1 MTKFIAFTA
10 LALSAATGT
19 TAFAQEQGRV
29 LSATPV
35 IQQVAIPQQVCS
47 NQMVYS
53 QRQPSGAGALFGAV
67 VGGLAGSAIG
77 GGSGRAAATAIGM
90 MGGSIVGNQV
100 EAGPPGYRPMQ
111 TCGMQTTYQSQTV
124 AYDVTYEYAGRRY
137 TTRTQ
142 YDPGRWIPLSVQP
155 MDQGGYQGYQ
165 GNQGGGYG
173 NYGYGY
179 GSDPRYQQP
188 YPQQY
193 QYQDQYPQQPQQ
205 QQYQQYPQPQASGGG
220 YSDQGY
226 YDQQAQAQAQAQAYP
241 DNRYDNGSYP
251 QRGVV
256 VTGQTSGGVQ
266 TYPVDAG
273 QVDQAG
279 QLDYR
284 NSRGEPYRP

>member
-155 MDQGGYQGYQ
+155 MDQAAIKATKAIKAVATATTVTVMGPTHGISSPIRSNTSIRTSTHSSSNISSTRSLMRRAAGIPIR
-165 GNQGGGYG
+165 GITT
-173 NYGYGY
+173 
-179 GSDPRYQQP
+179 
-188 YPQQY
+188 
-193 QYQDQYPQQPQQ
+193 
-205 QQYQQYPQPQASGGG
+205 
-220 YSDQGY
+220 
-226 YDQQAQAQAQAQAYP
+226 
-241 DNRYDNGSYP
+241 NR
-251 QRGVV
+251 
-256 VTGQTSGGVQ
+256 
-266 TYPVDAG
+266 
-273 QVDQAG
+273 
-279 QLDYR
+279 L
-284 NSRGEPYRP
+284 RPKLRPTPTTATTTAAIRSAAWW

>member
-1 MTKFIAFTA
+1 
-10 LALSAATGT
+10 
-19 TAFAQEQGRV
+19 
-29 LSATPV
+29 
-35 IQQVAIPQQVCS
+35 
-47 NQMVYS
+47 
-53 QRQPSGAGALFGAV
+53 
-67 VGGLAGSAIG
+67 
-77 GGSGRAAATAIGM
+77 

-165 GNQGGGYG
+165 GNLGGGYG

-193 QYQDQYPQQPQQ
+193 QYQDQYPQQ

-226 YDQQAQAQAQAQAYP
+226 YDQQAQAQAQAYP